1 MTRVEKLSPEFVRAI
16 PQKLEAGVLYVSIDF
31 ATAAHLC
38 CCGCGLEVVTP
49 LSRTDWTLLYN
60 GEAASLYPSVGN
72 WSFPCQSHYWVD
84 DGRVVW
90 AGAWSRDQIER
101 GRAFDHMAKQR
112 RTSAPPPVAPPS
124 APAVPDSGWKRIKRW
139 LRLY

>member
-1 MTRVEKLSPEFVRAI
+1 MTRVEKLSPEFVRAM
-16 PQKLEAGVLYVSIDF
+16 PETLESGILYVSIDF

-60 GEAASLYPSVGN
+60 GEAASLYPSIGN

-84 DGRVVW
+84 DGRIVW

-101 GRAFDHMAKQR
+101 GRAIDLIAKHR
-112 RTSAPPPVAPPS
+112 RASHKVITEPTEAVRSPS
-124 APAVPDSGWKRIKRW
+124 AWARIRRW
-139 LRLY
+139 IGLS